1 MSFDAF
7 AQSKLMQAY
16 DGIKNSKP
24 VYKDIDSLDDLKKLA
39 GIYENSYGEAT
50 SKYAT
55 NLGEIQRER
64 GIKAGDPEWFRLY
77 FSKPMLTGEQ
87 PYTK

>member
-1 MSFDAF
+1 MTFDPF

-16 DGIKNSKP
+16 DGLKNTKP

-39 GIYENSYGEAT
+39 GIYENSYGETT

-55 NLGEIQRER
+55 NLGKIQRER
-64 GIKAGDPEWFRLY
+64 GIKAGDPEWFKLW
-77 FSKPMLTGEQ
+77 FSLPLLTKTKP
-87 PYTK
+87 Y